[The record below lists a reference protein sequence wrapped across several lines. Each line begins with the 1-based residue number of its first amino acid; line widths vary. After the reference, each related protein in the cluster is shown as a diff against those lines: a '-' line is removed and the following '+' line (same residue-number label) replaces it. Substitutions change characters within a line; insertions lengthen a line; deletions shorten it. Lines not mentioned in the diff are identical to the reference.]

1 MAEELR
7 NKLYKYRFKKQRQK
21 VIQIFKSKLIEF
33 WMLGMGE
40 PSLSEG
46 EQVGINVV
54 EKDVDLNKF
63 QNQDSNAKFT
73 KNVEYELAQNSDD
86 EDERESV
93 SELLYWR
100 MESCVE
106 VHASEE
112 SSLIAIH
119 LGVE

>member
-93 SELLYWR
+93 SELLP
-100 MESCVE
+100 
-106 VHASEE
+106 
-112 SSLIAIH
+112 
-119 LGVE
+119 